1 LRFFKL
7 AKLSENG
14 GYGIDKIN
22 EWKQLTGSEVT
33 INSSITYSEVKF
45 LMPISAKK
53 DNVALNGTK
62 SGTKNGIETQILA
75 LIEANKSV
83 TIAALIEATKIPRRT
98 LSRILEDMK
107 NRGILIRHGSARAGY
122 WEIVKP

>member
-1 LRFFKL
+1 
-7 AKLSENG
+7 
-14 GYGIDKIN
+14 
-22 EWKQLTGSEVT
+22 
-33 INSSITYSEVKF
+33 
-45 LMPISAKK
+45 M
-53 DNVALNGTK
+53 
-62 SGTKNGIETQILA
+62 A

-107 NRGILIRHGSARAGY
+107 DRGVLIRHGSARAGY